1 MEKTVNKKK
10 IQDYE
15 LKERKESILNSNEED
30 SIEVQLNNCKL
41 KLKKII
47 DEVEVAQQEYDQ
59 IMKKESLDDEIHIKL
74 DKITK

>member
-1 MEKTVNKKK
+1 MEKT
-10 IQDYE
+10 DYE

-47 DEVEVAQQEYDQ
+47 DEVEVA
-59 IMKKESLDDEIHIKL
+59 
-74 DKITK
+74 